1 MRLLG
6 HDQASAADSALEDF
20 KSSTGALVQLPMRPM
35 ARHTTLIVAALFATS
50 LAAMALIPV
59 DKVVSGRGIVGAPNG
74 TLVVQPLDTS
84 IVRAIN
90 VVPGQVVRKG
100 EVLAELDATFA
111 GSDLSMQR
119 EEVASLTA
127 QIERLEAEIAGRQY
141 APVASDPVKAQQAA
155 LFKEQTAERQAT
167 LSRFDAEIG
176 ELQAQL
182 QRSQADVEIGN
193 QRLGIASDLVNRR
206 AELQRLQ
213 IGSVMDTM
221 AANDS
226 LDQVQQAVKEA
237 QGAVA
242 AGQRALD
249 AKRRQRDAYDLGWR
263 ARNEAHLTLLQ
274 SRLAHAQA
282 ALSRATLRQGL
293 VSLRAETDATV
304 LSVARVSV
312 GSVLQSGAELITLV
326 PSDAQLEVEAEIQ
339 GRDMGFVRQ
348 GQAVTIKFDALPFS
362 RYGTAGGT
370 VRALSPA
377 SFTNRTDPSASSLPR
392 VGDSDPY
399 YRIRVSIDHMA
410 LHDVPKSFHLM
421 SGMPVVADVK
431 VGRRTV
437 LDYLLVRVLTPL
449 QDGMREP

>member
-1 MRLLG
+1 MRLFG
-6 HDQASAADSALEDF
+6 HNHASAAEAALMEF
-20 KSSTGALVQLPMRPM
+20 ESPTGALVQLPLRPV
-35 ARHTTLIVAALFATS
+35 ARHTTLVVAALFAAS

-74 TLVVQPLDTS
+74 TLVVQPLDTA

-90 VVPGQVVRKG
+90 VVPGQAVRKG
-100 EVLAELDATFA
+100 DVLAKLDATFT
-111 GSDLSMQR
+111 GSDLSTQR

-127 QIERLEAEIAGRQY
+127 QIDRIQAEIAGRQY
-141 APVASDPVKAQQAA
+141 APVSSDPAKVQQAA
-155 LFKEQTAERQAT
+155 LFNEQTAERQAM
-167 LSRFDAEIG
+167 LARFDAEIG
-176 ELQAQL
+176 GLQAQV
-182 QRSQADVEIGN
+182 QRSQADVEIGQ
-193 QRLGIASDLVNRR
+193 QRLDIASDLANRR
-206 AELQRLQ
+206 IELERLQ
-213 IGSVMDTM
+213 VGSVMATL
-221 AANDS
+221 AAKDAV
-226 LDQVQQAVKEA
+226 DKVQQAVKEA
-237 QGAVA
+237 QEAVA

-263 ARNEAHLTLLQ
+263 ARNEAQLTLLQ
-274 SRLAHAQA
+274 NRLAHAQA
-282 ALSRATLRQGL
+282 DLSKATLRQGL
-293 VSLRAETDATV
+293 VLLRAEADATV
-304 LSVARVSV
+304 LSVGRVSV

-326 PSDAQLEVEAEIQ
+326 PSDAQLEVEAEVS

-348 GQAVTIKFDALPFS
+348 GQPVTIKFDALPFS
-362 RYGTAGGT
+362 TYGTAEGT

-392 VGDSDPY
+392 VGDTDPY
-399 YRIRVSIDHMA
+399 YRIRVSIDHMN
-410 LHDVPKSFHLM
+410 LHDLPGSFRLM